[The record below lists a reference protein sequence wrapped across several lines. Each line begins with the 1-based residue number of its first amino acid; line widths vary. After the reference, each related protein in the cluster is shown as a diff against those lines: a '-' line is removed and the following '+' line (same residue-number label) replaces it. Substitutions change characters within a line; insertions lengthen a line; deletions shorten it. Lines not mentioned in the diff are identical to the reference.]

1 MPDCW
6 KSCVTAHFCFI
17 LVKETDMGGQSTSHF
32 GTRGPYN
39 CTVAFMSECTSLGK
53 CKQSCKSMGSAK
65 YRWFH
70 DQGCCQCIGDTCID
84 YGLNEPQCLAC
95 KVEDEEEESEE
106 LKGENTLEVKAEEME
121 IEMNGDK
128 KDEKKD

>member
-1 MPDCW
+1 M
-6 KSCVTAHFCFI
+6 HGYFCFI
-17 LVKETDMGGQSTSHF
+17 SVKETEMGGQSTSHF
-32 GTRGPYN
+32 GTPGPYN

-84 YGLNEPQCLAC
+84 YGLNDPQCLAC
-95 KVEDEEEESEE
+95 KAEEEEDSEE
-106 LKGENTLEVKAEEME
+106 TEVGSIHEVKVEEME
-121 IEMNGDK
+121 IEVSVEKKHKK
-128 KDEKKD
+128 KD